1 MDRSPADAVADYDHA
16 SCIMQRKHDH
26 EATADLS
33 KTAEAHI
40 FARSERA
47 RDEPSAK
54 KDFET
59 EYSAA
64 SLLQVRASLS
74 S

>member
-1 MDRSPADAVADYDHA
+1 
-16 SCIMQRKHDH
+16 MQRKHDH
-26 EATADLS
+26 EAAADLG

>member
-1 MDRSPADAVADYDHA
+1 MTMKPRGGSQQDG
-16 SCIMQRKHDH
+16 
-26 EATADLS
+26 
-33 KTAEAHI
+33 EAHI

-47 RDEPSAK
+47 RGEPSAK